1 MRKKPPQNA
10 EQSCVITN
18 GPEHALRLR
27 NSILPAK
34 SEKHTTEPVEKRP
47 VKNVPSGLKAGEGPE
62 PAQPLPD
69 PRITAD
75 KHNTQQH
82 ARSTL

>member
-1 MRKKPPQNA
+1 M
-10 EQSCVITN
+10 
-18 GPEHALRLR
+18 RLR
-27 NSILPAK
+27 NCILQAE
-34 SEKHTTEPVEKRP
+34 SENHTTGPVEKRP
-47 VKNVPSGLKAGEGPE
+47 VNNAPPSGLKTGEGPK